1 MKWILTMLGFAGLVD
16 STRSEIV
23 VAPVVVDRIT
33 HSFSATPDPEF
44 PNFGGE
50 TFQFNAVPFAADL
63 DTDTELSYTLRAPAG
78 QKFQFNRGGSL
89 YVDLKF
95 GIESGQM
102 APAQI
107 RMTLEN
113 PSGATP
119 PFGDGILLL
128 YGNELRTYNSS
139 VGNGFVRF
147 GGVAGGFPALMD
159 FTGMTLH
166 LSYAERND
174 GAGVR
179 TFNFSSGSVIT
190 SYFTPSETDPGPMI
204 SLVPIPEP
212 TTGALWTGAGLAL
225 VGARC
230 FRKRLGRSM

>member
-1 MKWILTMLGFAGLVD
+1 MKWMLAMVGVAGLAS

-23 VAPVVVDRIT
+23 LAPVLVERII
-33 HSFSATPDPEF
+33 HNFSATPDPEF

-50 TFQFNAVPFAADL
+50 SFQFNAVPFSADL
-63 DTDTELSYTLRAPAG
+63 DADTELAYTLRAPAG

-95 GIESGQM
+95 GFESGQM

-128 YGNELRTYNSS
+128 YGNELRT
-139 VGNGFVRF
+139 
-147 GGVAGGFPALMD
+147 
-159 FTGMTLH
+159 
-166 LSYAERND
+166 
-174 GAGVR
+174 
-179 TFNFSSGSVIT
+179 
-190 SYFTPSETDPGPMI
+190 
-204 SLVPIPEP
+204 
-212 TTGALWTGAGLAL
+212 
-225 VGARC
+225 
-230 FRKRLGRSM
+230 